1 MNASYINPFLA
12 ATLNLFKTTFSVS
25 ATPGE
30 PYVLNDLLKH
40 RWEISGVMVM
50 TGSAIGVIAIRLTSL
65 VSNKLLEKSGLTY
78 SSTIERETLIKEMVG
93 ELVNIIAGNA
103 SNKLDEYD
111 INISVPFVVQ
121 GKNHTVSWPSK
132 APVISIPFTTPF
144 GPFEV
149 NVSVFAR

>member
-78 SSTIERETLIKEMVG
+78 SST
-93 ELVNIIAGNA
+93 
-103 SNKLDEYD
+103 NKKRKSEKGKVLEY
-111 INISVPFVVQ
+111 
-121 GKNHTVSWPSK
+121 
-132 APVISIPFTTPF
+132 
-144 GPFEV
+144 
-149 NVSVFAR
+149 